1 MDTYLRF
8 QLDSLEIQL
17 NLAAALSDYDRQQ
30 NRVRSADGK
39 WAKSSSAMSDGEKLN
54 VFLDKEQKIWKA
66 DTPERQE
73 AITTIAKRL
82 AGTSDPVAKVWA
94 KVSGGETTYRDAVL
108 KKLAPAVALSGKDIK
123 GIDIDERER
132 AISDLD
138 HKLQKVLPE
147 SEANKLIT
155 ELILDVSDYEYKEMA
170 LDAKDRTTEALDRT
184 LSDLSAPIKN
194 KTLKEVVVDTFK
206 NAADSVLD
214 SINQSN
220 MTDEQFYEGSRKKV
234 QTEINRKAAQAEARE
249 QLKRVGRNTQEMMND
264 IGTATVA
271 GFEAAT
277 KAIGETEKKIEAVA
291 QDVAGKVSSFFS
303 RQHRSILR
311 RSQRSRQREIQKSKS
326 DFRQSK
332 SKSQQRAR
340 IVYTNE
346 VVIKPAAEHIH
357 KELPILIQ

>member
-1 MDTYLRF
+1 MDTYYLKF
-8 QLDSLEIQL
+8 QVDSLEVQL
-17 NLAAALSDYDRQQ
+17 NLAAELSDYDRAQ

-39 WAKSSSAMSDGEKLN
+39 WAKSASAMSDGEKLN

-73 AITTIAKRL
+73 AIATIAKRL

-94 KVSGGETTYRDAVL
+94 KVSGGETAYRDAVL

-123 GIDIDERER
+123 GIDIAERER

-138 HKLQKVLPE
+138 YELQKVLPE

-170 LDAKDRTTEALDRT
+170 LDAKDRTTEALDRA
-184 LSDLSAPIKN
+184 LNDLSAPVKSR
-194 KTLKEVVVDTFK
+194 TLKETVVQIFK
-206 NAADSVLD
+206 DAADGV
-214 SINQSN
+214 INTAIDTATQRN
-220 MTDEQFYEGSRKKV
+220 VTDEQFYEGSRKKV
-234 QTEINRKAAQAEARE
+234 ENEIARKAAQAEARE

-291 QDVAGKVSSFFS
+291 QDVAGKVSSFF
-303 RQHRSILR
+303 RDNVEAYYEGRSKVGEEKYKKVKAILDKAK
-311 RSQRSRQREIQKSKS
+311 IKVDNVQK
-326 DFRQSK
+326 
-332 SKSQQRAR
+332 
-340 IVYTNE
+340 
-346 VVIKPAAEHIH
+346 
-357 KELPILIQ
+357 

>member
-1 MDTYLRF
+1 MDTSYLKF
-8 QLDSLEIQL
+8 QLDSLEVQL
-17 NLAAALSDYDRQQ
+17 NLAAELSDYDRQQ

-39 WAKSSSAMSDGEKLN
+39 WAKSTSGMSDGEKLT

-66 DTPERQE
+66 DTPERQA
-73 AITTIAKRL
+73 AIATIAKRL

-94 KVSGGETTYRDAVL
+94 KVSGGETAYRDAVL
-108 KKLAPAVALSGKDIK
+108 KKLAPAVALSGKDVK

-138 HKLQKVLPE
+138 YELQKVLPK

-170 LDAKDRTTEALDRT
+170 LDAKNRTTEALDRT

-194 KTLKEVVVDTFK
+194 KTLKEVVVDIFK

-214 SINQSN
+214 SINQTN

-277 KAIGETEKKIEAVA
+277 KAIGETEKKIEAVS
-291 QDVAGKVSSFFS
+291 QDVAGKVSSFF
-303 RQHRSILR
+303 RDNIEAYYEGRSEVGREKYKKVKAILDKAKVKVNNV
-311 RSQRSRQREIQKSKS
+311 QE
-326 DFRQSK
+326 
-332 SKSQQRAR
+332 
-340 IVYTNE
+340 
-346 VVIKPAAEHIH
+346 
-357 KELPILIQ
+357 

>member
-1 MDTYLRF
+1 MDTSYLKF
-8 QLDSLEIQL
+8 QVDSLKVQL
-17 NLAAALSDYDRQQ
+17 NLAAELSDYDRRQ

-66 DTPERQE
+66 DTPERQQ
-73 AITTIAKRL
+73 AIATIAKRL

-94 KVSGGETTYRDAVL
+94 KVSGGETAYRDAVL

-138 HKLQKVLPE
+138 RELQKVLPE

-170 LDAKDRTTEALDRT
+170 LDAKDRTTEALDSA
-184 LSDLSAPIKN
+184 LSDLSAPIKSR
-194 KTLKEVVVDTFK
+194 TLKEIVVQTFK
-206 NAADSVLD
+206 DAADGV
-214 SINQSN
+214 INKAIDVATQRN
-220 MTDEQFYEGSRKKV
+220 VTDEEFYEGSRKKV
-234 QTEINRKAAQAEARE
+234 ENEIARKAAQAEAMQ

-271 GFEAAT
+271 GLEAAT
-277 KAIGETEKKIEAVA
+277 EAIGQTEKKVAAIA
-291 QDVAGKVSSFFS
+291 QDVAEKVSSFF
-303 RQHRSILR
+303 HDNIEAYYEGRSEVGKEKYKKVKAILDKAKLKFDN
-311 RSQRSRQREIQKSKS
+311 IQK
-326 DFRQSK
+326 
-332 SKSQQRAR
+332 
-340 IVYTNE
+340 
-346 VVIKPAAEHIH
+346 
-357 KELPILIQ
+357 

>member
-1 MDTYLRF
+1 MDTSYLKF
-8 QLDSLEIQL
+8 QVDSLEVQL
-17 NLAAALSDYDRQQ
+17 SLAAALSDYDKQQ

-39 WAKSSSAMSDGEKLN
+39 WAKSSSAMSDGEKLT
-54 VFLDKEQKIWKA
+54 VFLDREQKIWKA

-73 AITTIAKRL
+73 AIATIAKRL

-94 KVSGGETTYRDAVL
+94 KVSGGETAYRDAVL

-138 HKLQKVLPE
+138 RELQKVLPE

-170 LDAKDRTTEALDRT
+170 LDAKDRTTEALDST
-184 LSDLSAPIKN
+184 LSDLSAPIKS
-194 KTLKEVVVDTFK
+194 KTLKEVVIQTFK
-206 NAADSVLD
+206 DAADGVID
-214 SINQSN
+214 VVTQRNV
-220 MTDEQFYEGSRKKV
+220 TDEEFYEGSRKKIEN
-234 QTEINRKAAQAEARE
+234 EIARKAAQAEAIE

-277 KAIGETEKKIEAVA
+277 KAIGETEKQIEAVA
-291 QDVAGKVSSFFS
+291 QDVAGKVSSFF
-303 RQHRSILR
+303 RDNVEAYYEGRSEVGKEKYKKVKAILDKAKLKVDNV
-311 RSQRSRQREIQKSKS
+311 QK
-326 DFRQSK
+326 
-332 SKSQQRAR
+332 
-340 IVYTNE
+340 
-346 VVIKPAAEHIH
+346 
-357 KELPILIQ
+357 

>member
-1 MDTYLRF
+1 MDTSYLKF
-8 QLDSLEIQL
+8 QVDSLEVQL
-17 NLAAALSDYDRQQ
+17 NLAAELSDYDRAQ

-39 WAKSSSAMSDGEKLN
+39 WAKSASAMSDGEKLN

-73 AITTIAKRL
+73 AIATIAKRL

-94 KVSGGETTYRDAVL
+94 KVSGGETAYRDAVL

-123 GIDIDERER
+123 GIDVAERER

-138 HKLQKVLPE
+138 YELQKVLPK

-170 LDAKDRTTEALDRT
+170 LNAKDRTTEALDRA
-184 LSDLSAPIKN
+184 LNDLSAPVKSR
-194 KTLKEVVVDTFK
+194 TLKETVVDTFK
-206 NAADSVLD
+206 SAADGILD
-214 SINQSN
+214 SITQAN
-220 MTDEQFYEGSRKKV
+220 MTDEEFYENSRKKV

-277 KAIGETEKKIEAVA
+277 KAIGETEKKIEAVT
-291 QDVAGKVSSFFS
+291 QDVAGKVSSFF
-303 RQHRSILR
+303 RDNVEAYYEGRSKVGEEKYKKVKAILDKAK
-311 RSQRSRQREIQKSKS
+311 IKVDNVQK
-326 DFRQSK
+326 
-332 SKSQQRAR
+332 
-340 IVYTNE
+340 
-346 VVIKPAAEHIH
+346 
-357 KELPILIQ
+357 